1 MRDPAGNFAPGCLFL
16 CPEKIRKIFKH
27 DHIAQFFAGVLQCG
41 HGYCN
46 IKFRALQSNFHLGGC
61 HSHSIGATQ

>member
-27 DHIAQFFAGVLQCG
+27 DHIA
-41 HGYCN
+41 
-46 IKFRALQSNFHLGGC
+46 
-61 HSHSIGATQ
+61 